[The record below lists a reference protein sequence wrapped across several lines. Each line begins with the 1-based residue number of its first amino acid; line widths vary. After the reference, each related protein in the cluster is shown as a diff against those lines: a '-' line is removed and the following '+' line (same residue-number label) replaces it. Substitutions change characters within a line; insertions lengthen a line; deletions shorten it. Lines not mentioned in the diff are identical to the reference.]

1 MGLQPLPLP
10 WNLDLVLLAGI
21 ATAVA
26 AYVFLRRR
34 EDDPGDRRLFWAGLF
49 CFVLALVSPVD
60 AASDRYLLSA
70 HMIQHILIT
79 MVGPPLVLA
88 GLPSG
93 LARYLPRFLGNP
105 WLTVTLFNAVLLV
118 WHLPALYQLTLLN
131 EDVHILE
138 HLLFMATAFI
148 FWLPIVG
155 PVARARGMSPLMKIG
170 YLAYAGIP
178 PTVIGMTL
186 SLAPF
191 VMYPFYSLQ
200 PRLFAEVSAL
210 SDQQVA
216 GMLMFGLGNLIY
228 FVPIST
234 IFLRLFD
241 EPEGEPEPA
250 VQGVDRFARKVTE
263 PSVYN
268 SINTFVS
275 QGEIR

>member
-10 WNLDLVLLAGI
+10 WNFNLVLLAGI
-21 ATAVA
+21 ATAAV

-34 EDDPGDRRLFWAGLF
+34 EDDPGDPRLFWFGLL
-49 CFVLALVSPVD
+49 CFVVALVSPID

-93 LARYLPRFLGNP
+93 LTRFLPRFLGNP

-118 WHLPALYQLTLLN
+118 WHIPALYQATLLN
-131 EDVHILE
+131 EDIHILE

-148 FWLPIVG
+148 FWLPIIG
-155 PVARARGMSPLMKIG
+155 PVARARGMRPLMKIG

-186 SLAPF
+186 ALAPL

-200 PRLFAEVSAL
+200 PRLFSDLGAL
-210 SDQQVA
+210 ADQQVA
-216 GMLMFGLGNLIY
+216 GMMMFGLGNLIY
-228 FVPIST
+228 FVPISI

-241 EPEGEPEPA
+241 EPGGEQEPA
-250 VQGVDRFARKVTE
+250 PRG
-263 PSVYN
+263 
-268 SINTFVS
+268 
-275 QGEIR
+275 G